1 MYSRNV
7 PNLFLAGRIISAS
20 HIAFGSTRV
29 MATCGHNGQ
38 AVGMAAALC
47 KEDDLRP
54 RDLIEPCRMRTLQ
67 QRLLRVGQ
75 HIPGIAATVDQV
87 MPTDKARSAIIT
99 ASSTLEL
106 GTLSANGEAILL
118 DKAMAMLLPLTQGS
132 VPLVTVFTTAEQQ
145 TSLRAELW
153 IASRAGNT
161 TPNLLL
167 SSTEVKVAA
176 GVAKSTTLDFHAAL
190 PRDAY
195 AFVVLQSNPL
205 ISLALNHDYVCGVL
219 TLSQKMNSAVAKNL
233 IQNPPKGSGIDTFA
247 FWLPDR
253 RPVARNLAC
262 TFQPPIAAFSAAN
275 VVNGYARPWDATN
288 AWVPALDDKAPMLHL
303 VWDKQQTIQTIEITF
318 DTDYDHPMESVLLGH
333 PERIMPGC
341 ITAFDVRSAEGRLLA
356 HVEDNHQTRFE
367 LQLEAPLDTC
377 GISIAVL
384 SHGPALPAI
393 FEVRCY

>member
-1 MYSRNV
+1 
-7 PNLFLAGRIISAS
+7 
-20 HIAFGSTRV
+20 
-29 MATCGHNGQ
+29 
-38 AVGMAAALC
+38 
-47 KEDDLRP
+47 
-54 RDLIEPCRMRTLQ
+54 MRTLQ

-75 HIPGIAATVDQV
+75 HIPGIAATAGHAI
-87 MPTDKARSAIIT
+87 PIDKARSAIIT
-99 ASSTLEL
+99 ASSTFEL
-106 GTLSANGEAILL
+106 STLPASGETTIL

-195 AFVVLQSNPL
+195 AFVVVQSNPL
-205 ISLALNHDYVCGVL
+205 ISLSLNHDYVCGVL
-219 TLSQKMNSAVAKNL
+219 TLSQKMNTAVAKSL
-233 IQNPPKGSGIDTFA
+233 IQSPPEGSGIDTFA

-253 RPVARNLAC
+253 RPFARKLAC
-262 TFQPPIAAFSAAN
+262 TFEPPLAAFSAAN
-275 VVNGYARPWDATN
+275 VINGYARPWDATN
-288 AWVPALDDKAPMLHL
+288 AWAPALDDKAPTLHL

-341 ITAFDVRSAEGRLLA
+341 ITAFDVRSAEGRLLV